1 MTRLPPFARLFSRI
15 YQSHRFLYTL
25 IVLFLSLGMGFLS
38 LVMFTF
44 LALIGSYALSE
55 HLFRR
60 YGRYV
65 DSFDLPGSSSF
76 RGPRSVSRLSDLESS
91 EISKRRSS
99 SGDREPFLCNFPAK
113 GLASEVPS

>member
-55 HLFRR
+55 HLSAGMAGMSILLIFQVVAAL
-60 YGRYV
+60 GALGV
-65 DSFDLPGSSSF
+65 
-76 RGPRSVSRLSDLESS
+76 
-91 EISKRRSS
+91 
-99 SGDREPFLCNFPAK
+99 FLVFLIWNLRK
-113 GLASEVPS
+113 